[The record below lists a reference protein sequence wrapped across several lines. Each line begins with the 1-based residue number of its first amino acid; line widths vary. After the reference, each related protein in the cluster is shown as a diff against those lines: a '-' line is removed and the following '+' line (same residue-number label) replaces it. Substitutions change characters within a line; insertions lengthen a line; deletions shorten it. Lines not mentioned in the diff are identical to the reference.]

1 MSPVPADQPTDRFT
15 DPVVWRFRV
24 VVICIALSALCFLQ
38 SPGLIVPDTK
48 LDLTAN
54 PGGFLLR
61 ALHLWD
67 PHGAFGQLQNQAY
80 GYLLPMGPFHW
91 ALSSVG
97 VPAWIIQRL
106 WWSLI
111 LGVAFVGVWRLAR
124 ALGIGGSWAQLAV
137 ALLYAVSPRMLSEV
151 SITSVEVWPMA
162 MAPWVLLPLVIPS
175 PRSWLWRISRSALAF
190 ALVGGVNAVAT
201 GAVLI
206 LPALWFLTRRWDRR
220 TAVAGVGWLG
230 LVGAVS

>member
-1 MSPVPADQPTDRFT
+1 MTASPANQ
-15 DPVVWRFRV
+15 VVWRTRV
-24 VVICIALSALCFLQ
+24 VVICIALSALCFHQ

-111 LGVAFVGVWRLAR
+111 LCVAFVGVWRLAR
-124 ALGIGGSWAQLAV
+124 ALGIG
-137 ALLYAVSPRMLSEV
+137 
-151 SITSVEVWPMA
+151 
-162 MAPWVLLPLVIPS
+162 AP
-175 PRSWLWRISRSALAF
+175 
-190 ALVGGVNAVAT
+190 
-201 GAVLI
+201 
-206 LPALWFLTRRWDRR
+206 
-220 TAVAGVGWLG
+220 
-230 LVGAVS
+230 